1 MGIKTDRLTYSSDYF
16 GVIMDYGVQL
26 IKEEK
31 AYVDDTEIL
40 KMRETRSKGEESP
53 CRSRSVEENL
63 KLFEEMKKGT
73 EIGFKC
79 CVRAK
84 IDPASNNLTMRD
96 PIMFR
101 CKNEIHPRQG
111 DKYKVYPT
119 YDFTCPIVDSLEGVT
134 HTLRTRFEFLL

>member
-63 KLFEEMKKGT
+63 KLFEEMKREQKL
-73 EIGFKC
+73 
-79 CVRAK
+79 
-84 IDPASNNLTMRD
+84 DSN
-96 PIMFR
+96 
-101 CKNEIHPRQG
+101 
-111 DKYKVYPT
+111 V
-119 YDFTCPIVDSLEGVT
+119 VLELKLIQLQT
-134 HTLRTRFEFLL
+134 ISP